1 MKVTFLRIAG
11 LASALAAFGVVFIVG
26 IRAQSLSNSNP
37 MTTNWVGNLVIG
49 KEDTADRIAR
59 GPYPTTV
66 RQVEIGLRS
75 DGIVV
80 WRSR

>member
-11 LASALAAFGVVFIVG
+11 VASALAAFGMVCIVG
-26 IRAQSLSNSNP
+26 IHAQAPSSAAS
-37 MTTNWVGNLVIG
+37 MTTNWIGNLVVG
-49 KEDTADRIAR
+49 KEDTTDRIAR
-59 GPYPTTV
+59 GPFPTTV

-75 DGIVV
+75 DGVVV